1 MATNTEEVDVVIVGG
16 GPVGVLTAN
25 LLGLHGVRVLVLE
38 RESTPH
44 GQPRAFSCD
53 DEALRIYQS
62 AGLIDAL
69 KPDLRQSR
77 RVTYTGVGGKPIA
90 ELHLSEVD
98 FGFGYT
104 PIWFFY
110 QPLLEKALREGL
122 RRFEHAKLRLG
133 TEVEMLEQDGTAAT
147 VHVRDL
153 STGER
158 GTVRA
163 RYVVGCDGGRST
175 VRGLLGISME
185 GRSYEEPWIAISGT
199 VAEEDA
205 PPECS
210 IICDPERPGFVGRG
224 PVGQYRWEFRLRPGE
239 TGEEMVQPGAV
250 HRLIA
255 PYVKPDRV
263 KVERAQ
269 LYTFRCLV
277 APRWREGRS
286 FLAGDAA
293 HMMPPFMGQGLVS
306 GLRDAANLAWKLAR
320 VIQGR
325 ASEALL
331 DTYDQERR
339 PHVRAMLDT
348 TVHLGY
354 VFQARNTPTALVRD
368 ALLRGVQLVPS
379 VRRFVEGFRF
389 KPPPTLEEGWLLG
402 GRRSG
407 RDAPEG
413 SYFPQPRVRL
423 HSGEER
429 LLDDTLG
436 PGFAVLSRRNGLATE
451 EARALAE
458 ALGGRAITVGSAGVR
473 STGPGDVEDHTGRLA
488 EWFTRHAVDV
498 AVVRPDRFVFGA
510 VPLARLP
517 ELRTAL
523 GVPTATP
530 NARRAAS

>member
-1 MATNTEEVDVVIVGG
+1 MAVNTEEVDVVIAGG

-25 LLGLHGVRVLVLE
+25 LLGLHGVRVLVVE

-62 AGLIDAL
+62 AGLLDAL

-77 RVTYTGVGGKPIA
+77 RVTYTGVGGKPFA

-110 QPLLEKALREGL
+110 QPLLEKVLREGL
-122 RRFEHAKLRLG
+122 SRFAHTTLRLG
-133 TEVEMLEQDGTAAT
+133 TELLSLEQDGAGAT
-147 VHVRDL
+147 VHLRDVA
-153 STGER
+153 TGTR
-158 GTVRA
+158 STVRA

-175 VRGLLGISME
+175 VRSLLGIPME

-199 VAEEDA
+199 VPEEDA

-210 IICDPERPGFVGRG
+210 IVCDPDRPGFVGRG
-224 PVGQYRWEFRLRPGE
+224 PVGQFRWEFRLRPGE
-239 TGEEMVQPGAV
+239 TGEEMTQPNAV
-250 HRLIA
+250 RRLIA
-255 PYVKPDRV
+255 PYVNPDKV
-263 KVERAQ
+263 QVERAQ

-277 APRWREGRS
+277 APRWREGRT

-320 VIQGR
+320 VLQGR
-325 ASEALL
+325 ATEALL

-339 PHVRAMLDT
+339 PHVRAMLDA
-348 TVHLGY
+348 TVRLGY
-354 VFQARNTPTALVRD
+354 VFQARNTPTALLRD
-368 ALLRGVQLVPS
+368 LLLRGLTRIPT
-379 VRRFVEGFRF
+379 VRHFVEGFRF
-389 KPPPTLEEGWLLG
+389 KPPPSIEEGWLLG

-407 RDAPEG
+407 RTAPEG

-423 HSGEER
+423 PSGEER
-429 LLDDTLG
+429 LLDDALG
-436 PGFAVLSRRNGLATE
+436 TGFAVLSRSRGPATE
-451 EARALAE
+451 AARGLAE
-458 ALGGRAITVGSAGVR
+458 ALGGRAVTVVPAGVR
-473 STGPGDVEDHTGRLA
+473 STDFGSVEDHTGRLA

-498 AVVRPDRFVFGA
+498 AAVRPDRFVFGA

-523 GVPTATP
+523 GLQ
-530 NARRAAS
+530 RD

>member
-1 MATNTEEVDVVIVGG
+1 VDVVIAGG

-110 QPLLEKALREGL
+110 QPLLEQALRDGL
-122 RRFEHAKLRLG
+122 RRFESTKLRLG
-133 TEVEMLEQDGTAAT
+133 VEVESLEQDNTGVT
-147 VHVRDL
+147 VRIRDVA
-153 STGER
+153 TGER
-158 GTVRA
+158 SAVRA
-163 RYVVGCDGGRST
+163 RYLLACDGGRST

-210 IICDPERPGFVGRG
+210 IVCDPHRPGFVGRG
-224 PVGQYRWEFRLRPGE
+224 PVGQFRWEFRLRPGE
-239 TGEEMVQPGAV
+239 TGEEMVQPGSV
-250 HRLIA
+250 RRLMA
-255 PYVKPDRV
+255 PYVDPDRV

-277 APRWREGRS
+277 APRWREGRT

-325 ASEALL
+325 APEALL

-339 PHVRAMLDT
+339 PHVRAMLDA
-348 TVHLGY
+348 TVRLGY
-354 VFQARNTPTALVRD
+354 VFQARNTPTALLRD
-368 ALLRGVQLVPS
+368 TVLRGIQHIPS
-379 VRRFVEGFRF
+379 VRRFVEDFRF
-389 KPPPTLEEGWLLG
+389 KPPPSIEEGWMLG

-407 RDAPEG
+407 ASAPEG

-423 HSGEER
+423 VSGEER

-436 PGFAVLSRRNGLATE
+436 PGFAVLSRRSSPATE
-451 EARALAE
+451 AAQALAE
-458 ALGGRAITVGSAGVR
+458 ALGGKAVTVSPAGMR
-473 STGPGDVEDHTGRLA
+473 SVSGAEVEDHTDRLA
-488 EWFTRHAVDV
+488 EWFTRHGVDL

-510 VPLARLP
+510 VPLTRLS

-523 GVPTATP
+523 GLG
-530 NARRAAS
+530 RE

>member
-1 MATNTEEVDVVIVGG
+1 MAANTDEVDVIIAGG

-62 AGLIDAL
+62 AGLIDTL

-77 RVTYTGVGGKPIA
+77 RVTYTGVGNKPIA

-122 RRFEHAKLRLG
+122 TRFEHATLRLG
-133 TEVEMLEQDGTAAT
+133 TEVEALEQDPAGVT
-147 VHVRDL
+147 VRTRDL
-153 STGER
+153 ATGER
-158 GTVRA
+158 GAVRA
-163 RYVVGCDGGRST
+163 RYLVGCDGGRST

-199 VAEEDA
+199 VPEDAA

-210 IICDPERPGFVGRG
+210 IVCDPERPGFVGRG
-224 PVGQYRWEFRLRPGE
+224 PVGQFRWEFRLRPGE
-239 TGEEMVQPGAV
+239 TGDEMVQPNSV
-250 HRLIA
+250 RRLIS
-255 PYVKPDRV
+255 PYVDPEKV

-277 APRWREGRS
+277 APRWREGRT

-320 VIQGR
+320 VIRGR
-325 ASEALL
+325 APEALL

-339 PHVRAMLDT
+339 PHVRTMLDA
-348 TVHLGY
+348 TVRLGY
-354 VFQARNTPTALVRD
+354 VFQARNTPTALLRD
-368 ALLRGVQLVPS
+368 LVLRGLQRIPS
-379 VRRFVEGFRF
+379 VRHFVEGFRF
-389 KPPPTLEEGWLLG
+389 KPPPSIEEGWLLG

-407 RDAPEG
+407 RAAPEG

-423 HSGEER
+423 SSGEER
-429 LLDDTLG
+429 LLDNTLG
-436 PGFAVLSRRNGLATE
+436 PGFAVLSRKNGPATE
-451 EARALAE
+451 AAHALAE
-458 ALGGRAITVGSAGVR
+458 ALGGTAVTVGPAGLS
-473 STGPGDVEDHTGRLA
+473 STDSLTVEDHTGRLA
-488 EWFTRHAVDV
+488 EWFTRHGVDL

-523 GVPTATP
+523 GVDRT
-530 NARRAAS
+530 

>member
-1 MATNTEEVDVVIVGG
+1 MVASTDAVDVVIVGG

-77 RVTYTGVGGKPIA
+77 RVTYTGVGGRPIA
-90 ELHLSEVD
+90 ELRLSEVD

-104 PIWFFY
+104 PIWFFH
-110 QPLLEKALREGL
+110 QPLLERALREGL
-122 RRFEHAKLRLG
+122 GRFPSTQLRLG
-133 TEVEMLEQDGTAAT
+133 AEVEALEQDSTGVTVRFRDAAT
-147 VHVRDL
+147 
-153 STGER
+153 GAR
-158 GTVRA
+158 GAVRA
-163 RYVVGCDGGRST
+163 RYLVGCDGGRST
-175 VRGLLGISME
+175 VRELLGISME

-210 IICDPERPGFVGRG
+210 IVCDPERPGFVGRG
-224 PVGQYRWEFRLRPGE
+224 PVGQFRWEFRLRPGE
-239 TGEEMVQPGAV
+239 PGEEMVRPGSV
-250 HRLIA
+250 RRLVA
-255 PYVKPDRV
+255 PYVNPDRV

-269 LYTFRCLV
+269 LYIFRCLV
-277 APRWREGRS
+277 ARRWQQGRT

-325 ASEALL
+325 APEALL
-331 DTYDQERR
+331 DSYEQERR
-339 PHVRAMLDT
+339 PHVRAVLEA
-348 TVHLGY
+348 TVRLGY
-354 VFQARNTPTALVRD
+354 VFQARNTPTALLRD
-368 ALLRGVQLVPS
+368 VLLRGVQRVPS
-379 VRRFVEGFRF
+379 VRRFVEDFRF
-389 KPPPTLEEGWLLG
+389 KPPPSLEEGWLLG

-423 HSGEER
+423 PSGEER
-429 LLDDTLG
+429 LLDDSLG
-436 PGFAVLSRRNGLATE
+436 AGFAVLSRKGGPATE
-451 EARALAE
+451 AAHELAE
-458 ALGGRAITVGSAGVR
+458 ALGGRALSVGPPGMR
-473 STGPGDVEDHTGRLA
+473 SQGPVEVEDHTGRLA
-488 EWFTRHAVDV
+488 EWFTRHGVDL

-510 VPLARLP
+510 VPLARVL

-523 GVPTATP
+523 GL
-530 NARRAAS
+530 ARG

>member
-1 MATNTEEVDVVIVGG
+1 MAASTGDVDVVIAGG

-25 LLGLHGVRVLVLE
+25 LLGLHGVRVLVVE

-69 KPDLRQSR
+69 MPDLRQSR

-122 RRFEHAKLRLG
+122 RRFESAELRLG
-133 TEVEMLEQDGTAAT
+133 AEVEALEQDNTGVT
-147 VHVRDL
+147 VRIRDL
-153 STGER
+153 ASGER
-158 GTVRA
+158 SAVRA
-163 RYVVGCDGGRST
+163 RYLVGCDGGRST

-199 VAEEDA
+199 VPEEDA
-205 PPECS
+205 PSECN
-210 IICDPERPGFVGRG
+210 IVCDPVRPGFVGRG
-224 PVGQYRWEFRLRPGE
+224 PVGQFRWEFRLRPGE
-239 TGEEMVQPGAV
+239 TGEEMTQPGSIR
-250 HRLIA
+250 RLMA
-255 PYVKPDRV
+255 PYVNPDRV

-277 APRWREGRS
+277 APHWRQGRT

-320 VIQGR
+320 VIHGR

-331 DTYDQERR
+331 DTYEQERR
-339 PHVRAMLDT
+339 PHVRAMLDA
-348 TVHLGY
+348 TVRLGY
-354 VFQARNTPTALVRD
+354 VFQARNTPTALLRD
-368 ALLRGVQLVPS
+368 VLLRGLQRVPD

-389 KPPPTLEEGWLLG
+389 KPPPSIEEGWLLG

-413 SYFPQPRVRL
+413 SYLPQPRVRL
-423 HSGEER
+423 SSGEER
-429 LLDDTLG
+429 LFDDALG
-436 PGFAVLSRRNGLATE
+436 SGFAVLSRKNSPATDA
-451 EARALAE
+451 ARGLAE
-458 ALGGRAITVGSAGVR
+458 ALGGRAVTVGPAGMR
-473 STGPGDVEDHTGRLA
+473 STGAAAVEDHTGRLA
-488 EWFTRHAVDV
+488 EWFTRHGVDL

-510 VPLARLP
+510 VPLARLQ

-523 GVPTATP
+523 GMS
-530 NARRAAS
+530 RD